1 MSAAEGVSI
10 VADGLRFKN
19 LIPSAHSEEIL
30 KRGDWDG
37 NCA

>member
-1 MSAAEGVSI
+1 MSAAEEVSI
-10 VADGLRFKN
+10 VADGLGLKN

-37 NCA
+37 ICA